1 MILTG
6 NIEKLVDC
14 LAASKMAFIFLKGG
28 ISLENISDLWNN
40 ALANI
45 EKKISKPSFETWL
58 KSTKAHSLQGDTL
71 TVTAPNEFARDWL
84 EERYS
89 QLIAGILYD
98 ITGEEL
104 GVKFIIP
111 QNQNEVEDE
120 IPIPQKRN
128 IKDDDH
134 QELPLNMLNP
144 KYTFDT
150 FVIGSGNR
158 FAHAASLAVAEAPA
172 KAYNPLFIYGGVGL
186 GKTHLMHAI
195 GHYVQDHNP
204 SAKVVYLSSEKFTNE
219 FINSIRDN
227 KAVDFR
233 NKYRNVDVLLID
245 DIQFLAGK
253 EQTQEEFF
261 HTFNT
266 LHEESKQIVISSDR
280 PPKEIPTLE
289 DRLRSRF
296 EWGLITDITP
306 PDLETRIAI
315 LRKKAKAEGLDIPN
329 EVMLYIANQIDSNI
343 RELEG
348 ALIRVVAYSSLIN
361 KDINADLA
369 AEALK
374 DIIPSSKPRVITIH
388 EIQRVVGE
396 HFNVKL
402 EDFKA
407 KKRTKS
413 VAFPRQI
420 AMYLS
425 RELTDFSLPKI
436 GEEFGGRDH
445 TTVIHAHEK
454 ISKLIQTDAQ
464 FQKQLNEINELL
476 KI

>member
-1 MILTG
+1 M
-6 NIEKLVDC
+6 
-14 LAASKMAFIFLKGG
+14 
-28 ISLENISDLWNN
+28 ENISDLWSK
-40 ALANI
+40 ALAAI
-45 EKKISKPSFETWL
+45 EKKVSKPSFETWL
-58 KSTKAHSLQGDTL
+58 KSTTAHALQNDTL
-71 TVTAPNEFARDWL
+71 VITAPNDFARDWL
-84 EERYS
+84 ESRYS
-89 QLIAGILYD
+89 NLISETLKD
-98 ITGEEL
+98 VTGAAL
-104 GVKFIIP
+104 DVKFIIP
-111 QNQNEVEDE
+111 QNQIEEDLTMELALKKAPKNAPEPHEEVS
-120 IPIPQKRN
+120 QS
-128 IKDDDH
+128 
-134 QELPLNMLNP
+134 MLNP
-144 KYTFDT
+144 KYTFDR

-195 GHYVQDHNP
+195 GHYVVDHNP
-204 SAKVVYLSSEKFTNE
+204 GAKVVYLSSEKFTNE

-227 KAVDFR
+227 KTVEFR
-233 NKYRNVDVLLID
+233 NKFRSVDVLLID

-261 HTFNT
+261 HTFNA

-329 EVMLYIANQIDSNI
+329 EVMLYIANQIDTNI

-361 KDINADLA
+361 QDMNADLA

-374 DIIPSSKPRVITIH
+374 DIIPSAKPRMLTIH
-388 EIQRVVGE
+388 HIQEAVGK
-396 HFNVKL
+396 HYNVKL
-402 EDFKA
+402 EDFTA

-420 AMYLS
+420 AMYLA
-425 RELTDFSLPKI
+425 RELTDNSLPKI

-445 TTVIHAHEK
+445 TTVLHAHEK
-454 ISKLIQTDAQ
+454 ISNLLVSDYQL
-464 FQKQLNEINELL
+464 QKKVQEIHDQL
-476 KI
+476 KSH